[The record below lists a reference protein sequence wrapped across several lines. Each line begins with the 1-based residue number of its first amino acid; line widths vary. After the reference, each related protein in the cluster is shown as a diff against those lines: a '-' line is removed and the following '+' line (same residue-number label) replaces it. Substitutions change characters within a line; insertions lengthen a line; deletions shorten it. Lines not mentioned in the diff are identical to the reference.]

1 MSQAYSPGLKRKA
14 YEVVQKVRRLP
25 VPGNVLVNE
34 GDVVSQQDI
43 VAETYV
49 EGQAMTVNAGA
60 FLGLEP
66 EETRDGYSCEL
77 NRYMVKKQGDAV
89 KQGEVICRRSSL
101 FGLIKVTCESP
112 IDGTIEVISD
122 MSGQVVI
129 RRPPIPVRIPAHV
142 PGKVVKVTPEQGCVI
157 ETPATFIQGIIGI
170 GGEKEGA
177 LLMAVKTASDV
188 LTDQA
193 IPSDAKGKILVG
205 GSLITREGLQ
215 TALEAGA
222 VGVLV
227 GGINNDVLNAFL
239 GYEMGVAI
247 TGNEELGLTLVVT
260 EGFGEMQMSEKT
272 FELLKKRDGY
282 LACIDG
288 STQIRAG
295 VIRPEIIIPLSEQD
309 AGQPSVDESLDAGMK
324 PGLPIRIIR
333 SPYFGA
339 LATIVSLPVDLQEV
353 DTESR
358 VRVLV
363 AELEDGRQVIVP
375 RANVELIEE

>member
-1 MSQAYSPGLKRKA
+1 MSQAYSPGLKRKE
-14 YEVVQKVRRLP
+14 YDIIQKIRRLP
-25 VPGNVLVNE
+25 VPGKVLVKE
-34 GDVVSQQDI
+34 GDVVSPTDI
-43 VAETYV
+43 VAETHV

-77 NRYMVKKQGDAV
+77 NRYMLKKQGDV
-89 KQGEVICRRSSL
+89 VRQGETICRRSSL

-122 MSGQVVI
+122 MSGQIVI
-129 RRPPIPVRIPAHV
+129 RRPPIPVRLPAHV
-142 PGKVVKVTPEQGCVI
+142 PGKVTAIMPEQGCII
-157 ETPATFIQGIIGI
+157 ETPATYIQGIIGI
-170 GGEKEGA
+170 GGEMEGEIKMVA
-177 LLMAVKTASDV
+177 DTASDV
-188 LTDQA
+188 LTDKE
-193 IPSDAKGKILVG
+193 ITTDAKGKIIVG
-205 GSLITREGLQ
+205 GSLITREGLRK
-215 TALEAGA
+215 ALEVGA

-227 GGINNDVLNAFL
+227 GGIDNDVLNSFL

-247 TGNEELGLTLVVT
+247 TGNEEIGLTLVVT
-260 EGFGEMQMSEKT
+260 EGFGEMRMSEKT
-272 FELLKKRDGY
+272 FELLNKRDGY

-295 VIRPEIIIPLSEQD
+295 VIRPEIIIPLKEQE
-309 AGQPSVDESLDAGMK
+309 ASQIKMEASLDEGMK

-339 LATIVSLPVDLQEV
+339 LATIVSLPVDLQQVE
-353 DTESR
+353 TESR